1 MTTYIRA
8 ETVPERSREY
18 ITPGKL
24 YLTTNPKEVN
34 GNLIAVDFI
43 DDQGEEQ
50 HAYIPSSAHLDY
62 QPWQVV
68 HEADA
73 LQAEGSWRHRL
84 LSWVRSLF

>member
-1 MTTYIRA
+1 MATYIRA
-8 ETVPERSREY
+8 ETVPERNRGY
-18 ITPGKL
+18 ITPGRL
-24 YLTTNPKEVN
+24 YLTTNPEEVD
-34 GNLIAVDFI
+34 GDVIAAWFT
-43 DDQGEEQ
+43 DDQGWCRYV
-50 HAYIPSSAHLDY
+50 YIPSSAHLDN